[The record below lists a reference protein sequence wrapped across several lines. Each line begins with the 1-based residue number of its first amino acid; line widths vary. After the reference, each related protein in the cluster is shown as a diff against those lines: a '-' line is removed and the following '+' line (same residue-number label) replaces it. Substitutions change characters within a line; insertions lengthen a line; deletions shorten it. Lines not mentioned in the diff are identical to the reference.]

1 MENNQICLQLGLYEP
16 SFPYAKGPKMLNQG
30 GHQSSGDLSIPTI
43 QRSWVRIPITPS
55 MVL

>member
-16 SFPYAKGPKMLNQG
+16 SFPYAKGTKMLNQG